1 MNILTTE
8 TYKEIT
14 AADGKLIKD
23 VADNSICRKVVLP
36 ARVTEDEINSR
47 FTEIDA
53 DNFIIKDGQTYSK
66 LQIRR
71 VCRDLGI
78 EYKLNGI
85 LNSNS
90 LFAADWQ
97 DAQEIDL
104 SDPVLLEALAA
115 GTFTAAD
122 IENIKAAL
130 G

>member
-1 MNILTTE
+1 MNILSTE
-8 TYKEIT
+8 IYKEIS
-14 AADGKLIKD
+14 AENGKLIKD
-23 VADNSICRKVVLP
+23 MADNTVCRKVIFP
-36 ARVTEDEINSR
+36 VTISDDEINSR
-47 FTEIDA
+47 FMEIDA
-53 DNFIIKDGQTYSK
+53 NDFIIKDGQTYSK

-71 VCRDLGI
+71 ACRDLGI

-97 DAQEIDL
+97 DAQDIDL

>member
-36 ARVTEDEINSR
+36 ARVTEDEIKAR
-47 FTEIDA
+47 FVEIDA
-53 DNFIIKDGQTYSK
+53 DNFTIKDGQTYSK
-66 LQIRR
+66 LAIRR
-71 VCRDLGI
+71 ACRELGI

-85 LNSNS
+85 LNENG
-90 LFAADWQ
+90 LFAADWA

-115 GTFTAAD
+115 GTFTADD

>member
-23 VADNSICRKVVLP
+23 MADNTVCRKVIFP
-36 ARVTEDEINSR
+36 VTISDEEINSR
-47 FTEIDA
+47 FVEIDA
-53 DNFIIKDGQTYSK
+53 NDFIIKDGQTYSK

-71 VCRDLGI
+71 ACRELGI

-104 SDPVLLEALAA
+104 SDLVLLEALAA